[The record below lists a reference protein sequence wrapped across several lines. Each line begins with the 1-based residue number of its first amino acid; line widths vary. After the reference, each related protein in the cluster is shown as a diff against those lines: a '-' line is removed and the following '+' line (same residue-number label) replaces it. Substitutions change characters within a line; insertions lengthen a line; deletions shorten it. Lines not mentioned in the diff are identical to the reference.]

1 MHNGEY
7 QARALNNLA
16 VLYSRQ
22 DTINAYELSY
32 YKCLEVELFKQVVEH
47 RQASEENKLT
57 AAKNMYYTLVSL
69 PDNVFTRIE
78 YDNELQWVK
87 DFLCERGEK
96 EREEGRDSNTTFCK
110 VIDYARKAIALDEE
124 NQPEDIYRSYYN
136 AGLHCLNVCQCTDLD
151 YYQEGKKY
159 ARIAMKYALK
169 RNSAQSRDDLIDM
182 LDYMRQAEPKNE
194 CVYCGNMLSSSANYC
209 DRCGNAVHVQEI
221 DSINMQDSLRQA
233 ESNSKCAFCDAL
245 LASNVNYCAK
255 CGRPVSIQKKGQ

>member
-1 MHNGEY
+1 MEIIENGIQKNEKQDSVEAKIKLLFSVFLKICPIILSLIALLYSTAPQLFFAHSNYLKKAEAGHVKSQMFLADHYYEVGDISESIYWYKIASMHNGEY

-87 DFLCERGEK
+87 DFLCERGEFTK
-96 EREEGRDSNTTFCK
+96 ELSKYEDNWVYEGTTSSLELVEEGLELREHK
-110 VIDYARKAIALDEE
+110 VAVGIKTVHTDGGGVQVQTVYETRYDVYRKKTPEE
-124 NQPEDIYRSYYN
+124 IP
-136 AGLHCLNVCQCTDLD
+136 DL
-151 YYQEGKKY
+151 E
-159 ARIAMKYALK
+159 
-169 RNSAQSRDDLIDM
+169 M
-182 LDYMRQAEPKNE
+182 LFSE
-194 CVYCGNMLSSSANYC
+194 
-209 DRCGNAVHVQEI
+209 
-221 DSINMQDSLRQA
+221 
-233 ESNSKCAFCDAL
+233 
-245 LASNVNYCAK
+245 
-255 CGRPVSIQKKGQ
+255 